1 MKLSLV
7 WLFLIIIIVG
17 CSSSEESVKQNTN
30 IDNTIKKFVNE
41 VNLKPDKN
49 ICWINVMP
57 GSNPKFH
64 VSGKVTLLPDNDF
77 SENTQLKYIRIFQS
91 GNEIYYIMPKVI
103 ELNENNSR
111 NITYSTIR
119 GLSVSQNLN
128 AELPVMMELVFVDDK
143 EEFRYRINNVNVEK
157 VQ

>member
-1 MKLSLV
+1 MKFILV

-17 CSSSEESVKQNTN
+17 CSSSEISVKENTN
-30 IDNTIKKFVNE
+30 NYNVIEKFVNE
-41 VNLKPDKN
+41 VKLKPDKN

-57 GSNPKFH
+57 GSTPKFH
-64 VSGKVTLLPDNDF
+64 VSGKITLLPDNDF

-91 GNEIYYIMPKVI
+91 GSEIYYIMPKVV
-103 ELNENNSR
+103 EQNENSLR
-111 NITYSTIR
+111 NITYSTIK

-128 AELPVMMELVFVDDK
+128 TEIPVIMELVFVDEK
-143 EEFRYRINNVNVEK
+143 EEFRYRINNVIVEK